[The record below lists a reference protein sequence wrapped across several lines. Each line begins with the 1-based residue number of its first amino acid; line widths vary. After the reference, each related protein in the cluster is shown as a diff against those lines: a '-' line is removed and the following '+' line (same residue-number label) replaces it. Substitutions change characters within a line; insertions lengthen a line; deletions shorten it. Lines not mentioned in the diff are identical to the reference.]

1 MMYLIMYVHLVS
13 TGYYTT
19 NNVRLGGC
27 YFLEDEA
34 AVSGSMYIYMYV
46 CMYVYNMY
54 VEQKHCQSHSVWK
67 Q

>member
-34 AVSGSMYIYMYV
+34 AVSGSMYICMYV
-46 CMYVYNMY
+46 CMYIICM
-54 VEQKHCQSHSVWK
+54 
-67 Q
+67 